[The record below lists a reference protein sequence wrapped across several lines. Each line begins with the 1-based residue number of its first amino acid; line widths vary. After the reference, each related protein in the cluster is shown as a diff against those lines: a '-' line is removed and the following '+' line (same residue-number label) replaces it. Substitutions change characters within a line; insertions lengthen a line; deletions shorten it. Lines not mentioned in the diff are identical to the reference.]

1 MINTLKLIKIYNN
14 KININFHG
22 NKTSKDSE
30 YCTCLSVMLF
40 QTLLLKQIMIMT
52 HKYFQENVKYA
63 VKKKN
68 IINAIN
74 KELNLDGSNDDESDK
89 SDEENS
95 KKLQ

>member
-1 MINTLKLIKIYNN
+1 
-14 KININFHG
+14 
-22 NKTSKDSE
+22 
-30 YCTCLSVMLF
+30 
-40 QTLLLKQIMIMT
+40 MIMT

-74 KELNLDGSNDDESDK
+74 KELNLDESNDDESDK

-95 KKLQ
+95 KKATIIF

>member
-1 MINTLKLIKIYNN
+1 MVIKYQ
-14 KININFHG
+14 KMNIG
-22 NKTSKDSE
+22 E
-30 YCTCLSVMLF
+30 YCTYLSVMLF
-40 QTLLLKQIMIMT
+40 QILFLKQIMIMT

-74 KELNLDGSNDDESDK
+74 KELSLDESNDDESDK

-95 KKLQ
+95 KKTTIIF